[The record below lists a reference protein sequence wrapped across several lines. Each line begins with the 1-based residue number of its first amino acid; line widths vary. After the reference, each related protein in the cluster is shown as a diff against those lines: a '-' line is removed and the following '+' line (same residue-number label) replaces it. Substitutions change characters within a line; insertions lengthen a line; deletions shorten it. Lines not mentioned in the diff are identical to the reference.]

1 METGSV
7 FGSPA
12 RVREQV
18 AALAQAGV
26 GHLLCQTAFGAME
39 REEALANM
47 RAFSEAAI
55 RRV

>member
-7 FGSPA
+7 WGSPA

-18 AALAQAGV
+18 AALAEAGV

-47 RAFSEAAI
+47 RRFSGAVIE
-55 RRV
+55 RP